1 MPRNS
6 VPRMADIQIR
16 VMPALRL
23 RGSLKAVMPLEMAS
37 TPVRAVVP
45 LAKARRIRN
54 SVSGL
59 ALRGV
64 LSCAAGRPPC
74 PACPVR

>member
-1 MPRNS
+1 MPRSN

-23 RGSLKAVMPLEMAS
+23 FGARKAVMPLEMAS

-45 LAKARRIRN
+45 LAN
-54 SVSGL
+54 
-59 ALRGV
+59 ALQNQEQVTSPGG
-64 LSCAAGRPPC
+64 CAASQAAADSMTVPKV
-74 PACPVR
+74 PVK